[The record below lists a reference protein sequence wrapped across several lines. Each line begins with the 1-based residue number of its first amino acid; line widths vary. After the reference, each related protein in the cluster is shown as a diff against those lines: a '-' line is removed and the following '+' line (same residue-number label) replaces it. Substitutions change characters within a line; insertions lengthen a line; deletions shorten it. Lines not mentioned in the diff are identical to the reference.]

1 MPARTL
7 GYTKAALALRP
18 HADPKKAEV
27 YRWYF
32 KHVDDDI
39 FLGVTTPILRQVAR
53 EFYQLPLADVRNL
66 MRSGIHEER
75 SLACAILRRRY
86 EKGGEAEREKIFQ
99 FYVRNRRLVR
109 SWDTVDDSAPNI
121 VGPHLLIHRRDKKL
135 LYQLALS
142 HSLWERRIAIVATLH
157 FIRHGHV
164 TDTLR
169 LAKVLLHDD
178 EDLVHKATGWMLR
191 EVGKRD
197 PAALKKFLKAHAQ
210 AMPRTMLRYAI
221 ERFPERERQ
230 MWLKRKP
237 PTKARSGSPASTPNP
252 THN

>member
-1 MPARTL
+1 MPASPRMARTP
-7 GYTKAALALRP
+7 GYTKAARALRA
-18 HADPKKAEV
+18 HADPKKAKV

-32 KHVDDDI
+32 KHVDDDV
-39 FLGVTTPILRQVAR
+39 FLGVTTPILRQVAH
-53 EFYQLPLADVRNL
+53 EFHLLSLADVRTL

-86 EKGGEAEREKIFQ
+86 ERGSDVEQEKIFQ

-121 VGPHLLIHRRDKKL
+121 VGPHLLYHRRERKL
-135 LYQLALS
+135 LYQLARS
-142 HSLWERRIAIVATLH
+142 RSLWERRIAIVATLH

-164 TDTLR
+164 TDTLK
-169 LAKVLLHDD
+169 LAKILLHDD
-178 EDLVHKATGWMLR
+178 EDLIQKATGWMLR

-197 PAALKKFLKAHAQ
+197 PAALRKFLKAHAQ
-210 AMPRTMLRYAI
+210 DMPRTMLRYAI

-230 MWLKRKP
+230 RWLR
-237 PTKARSGSPASTPNP
+237 GGASTLNRARD
-252 THN
+252 

>member
-1 MPARTL
+1 MPVRTL
-7 GYTKAALALRP
+7 GYTKAARALRA
-18 HADPKKAEV
+18 HADPKKAKV

-39 FLGVTTPILRQVAR
+39 FLGVTTPRLRRVAR
-53 EFYQLPLADVRNL
+53 EFHQLPLADMRRL

-86 EKGGEAEREKIFQ
+86 EKGSEAERQKIFQ

-121 VGPHLLIHRRDKKL
+121 VGPHLLSHRRDKKL
-135 LYQLALS
+135 LYQFSRS

-157 FIRHGHV
+157 FIRHGQV
-164 TDTLR
+164 ADTLR
-169 LAKVLLHDD
+169 LAKILLHDD
-178 EDLVHKATGWMLR
+178 EDLIHKATGWMLR

-197 PAALKKFLKAHAQ
+197 PAALNKFLRAHAP

-221 ERFPERERQ
+221 ERFPERERWR
-230 MWLKRKP
+230 WLRAGKRV
-237 PTKARSGSPASTPNP
+237 
-252 THN
+252 